1 MSTRVDVIN
10 MPIAGR
16 TFSTILPS
24 SIHMGSLIDISVS
37 SKLLPNSSHP
47 SESKMILNSEH
58 TTTVLSNEN
67 NIKSISPTRSSFYQ
81 SESFSHP
88 TNDSALIYSVITP
101 SVNGFS
107 SSYITKVPVF
117 HTDYNMD
124 AVDTKDKPDSKV
136 ALGIVIGVFVI
147 IVAVLLAMI
156 FRVVF
161 RSAMETKVEDMP
173 RATENERGLYTYRP
187 CRDRKSTVS
196 QYQRRLLRVHHR
208 RRCVLQK

>member
-1 MSTRVDVIN
+1 MGFIVKSKKQELSRRLILKSNMFLDVSVRCSTDTSTETASVI
-10 MPIAGR
+10 PPPSPV
-16 TFSTILPS
+16 STHIS
-24 SIHMGSLIDISVS
+24 SI
-37 SKLLPNSSHP
+37 
-47 SESKMILNSEH
+47 
-58 TTTVLSNEN
+58 
-67 NIKSISPTRSSFYQ
+67 
-81 SESFSHP
+81 
-88 TNDSALIYSVITP
+88 
-101 SVNGFS
+101 
-107 SSYITKVPVF
+107 VPVF